1 MEESQAGSPVKVI
14 VLLEQEEEDY
24 PPVDYEELWTTPL
37 GEGLYRIES
46 IPFFARGI
54 ARLDIVSAAEEE
66 EALIFQEVEEQSGH
80 STIRLVIYNADAVPA
95 ITERFERLGCLSE
108 TTFTKLVALD
118 VPPDLALEEL
128 RERLDLGF
136 TQGQWDYEEASIFR
150 PKAEPSEEAETPE
163 EKAEP

>member
-1 MEESQAGSPVKVI
+1 MEESQAGSPVKVV

-54 ARLDIVSAAEEE
+54 ARGDIVSAVEEE
-66 EALIFQEVEEQSGH
+66 EALIFQGVEEQSGH
-80 STIRLVIYNADAVPA
+80 STIRLVVYNADAVPA

-118 VPPDLALEEL
+118 VPPSLSLESL

-136 TQGQWDYEEASIFR
+136 TQGQWDYEEASIFH
-150 PKAEPSEEAETPE
+150 PKEELPEEEASEE
-163 EKAEP
+163 EKAGS

>member
-1 MEESQAGSPVKVI
+1 MEESQAGSPVKIV

-54 ARLDIVSAAEEE
+54 ARGDIVSAVEEE
-66 EALIFQEVEEQSGH
+66 EALVFQEVAEQAGH
-80 STIRLVIYNADAVPA
+80 STIRLVVYNAGAVPA
-95 ITERFERLGCLSE
+95 ITERFERMGCLSE

-118 VPPDLALEEL
+118 VPPDLPMEDL

-136 TQGQWDYEEASIFR
+136 TQGQWDYEEACIFH
-150 PKAEPSEEAETPE
+150 PKEELPEEDEAE
-163 EKAEP
+163 KAGS